1 MENKR
6 LISLDVLRGLT
17 VALMITVNNGGGKMI
32 YSTLEHSKW
41 NGMTP
46 CDLVFP
52 FFLFIMGISTFLS
65 FKKSNFTWSKTT
77 ARKIAKRTILI
88 FLIGLI
94 LNWFGLLLSGKG
106 LDFEHLRIWGVM
118 QRIALCYLAVSIF
131 ALSFKHKYIPITIVV
146 LLAIYSA
153 ILILGNGYAYDS
165 NLNILSKVD
174 INIFGYEHLYHKSP
188 VDPEGLLST
197 IPAIAHTMIGFYCGK
212 LMASARDTEDKVM
225 KFMIAGGILV
235 IIGYLVSFGLP
246 LNKRIWSPSYVCMT
260 CGLAAIC
267 QGLLM
272 YYIDIKGIAKEKLNM
287 ALIFGTNPLFLYVV
301 SELVGIIFGATGLKI
316 GIYNGISTVV
326 INPYMASLVYAILF
340 MLLNALMGYPL
351 WKKHIF
357 IKL

>member
-1 MENKR
+1 MEKTR

-77 ARKIAKRTILI
+77 ARKIAKRTIMM
-88 FLIGLI
+88 FAIGLLI
-94 LNWFGLLLSGKG
+94 NWFGLLFSGNG
-106 LDFEHLRIWGVM
+106 LDFAHLRVWGVM
-118 QRIALCYLAVSIF
+118 QRIAICYFAVSIF

-146 LLAIYSA
+146 LLAAYSA

-165 NLNILSKVD
+165 HLNILSKVD
-174 INIFGYEHLYHKSP
+174 TSIFGYDHLYHKSP

-197 IPAIAHTMIGFYCGK
+197 ISAIAHTMIGFYCGK
-212 LMASARDTEDKVM
+212 LMASAKDTEDKVM

-272 YYIDIKGIAKEKLNM
+272 YYIDIRGVAKEKLNM

-301 SELVGIIFGATGLKI
+301 SELVSIIFGATGLKL

>member
-153 ILILGNGYAYDS
+153 ILIGPDGIEPPTSTMSTWRS
-165 NLNILSKVD
+165 NQLS
-174 INIFGYEHLYHKSP
+174 
-188 VDPEGLLST
+188 
-197 IPAIAHTMIGFYCGK
+197 
-212 LMASARDTEDKVM
+212 
-225 KFMIAGGILV
+225 
-235 IIGYLVSFGLP
+235 
-246 LNKRIWSPSYVCMT
+246 
-260 CGLAAIC
+260 
-267 QGLLM
+267 
-272 YYIDIKGIAKEKLNM
+272 
-287 ALIFGTNPLFLYVV
+287 
-301 SELVGIIFGATGLKI
+301 
-316 GIYNGISTVV
+316 
-326 INPYMASLVYAILF
+326 
-340 MLLNALMGYPL
+340 
-351 WKKHIF
+351 
-357 IKL
+357 

>member
-1 MENKR
+1 MEKQR

-94 LNWFGLLLSGKG
+94 LNWFGLLLSGNG
-106 LDFEHLRIWGVM
+106 LDFGHLRIWGVM
-118 QRIALCYLAVSIF
+118 QRIALCYFAVSLF

-212 LMASARDTEDKVM
+212 LMAAAKDTEDKVM

-301 SELVGIIFGATGLKI
+301 SELVGILFGATGLKI
-316 GIYNGISTVV
+316 GIYNGINTVV

-340 MLLNALMGYPL
+340 MLMHALMGYPL

>member
-1 MENKR
+1 
-6 LISLDVLRGLT
+6 
-17 VALMITVNNGGGKMI
+17 
-32 YSTLEHSKW
+32 
-41 NGMTP
+41 
-46 CDLVFP
+46 
-52 FFLFIMGISTFLS
+52 
-65 FKKSNFTWSKTT
+65 
-77 ARKIAKRTILI
+77 
-88 FLIGLI
+88 
-94 LNWFGLLLSGKG
+94 
-106 LDFEHLRIWGVM
+106 M

-246 LNKRIWSPSYVCMT
+246 LNKRIWGPSYVCMT

-316 GIYNGISTVV
+316 GIYNGISTVI
-326 INPYMASLVYAILF
+326 INPYIASLVYAILF
-340 MLLNALMGYPL
+340 MLLHALMGYPL

>member
-1 MENKR
+1 MEKQR

-65 FKKSNFTWSKTT
+65 FKKSNFTWSKAT
-77 ARKIAKRTILI
+77 ARKIAKRTIMM
-88 FLIGLI
+88 FAIGLLI
-94 LNWFGLLLSGKG
+94 NWFGLLFSGNG
-106 LDFEHLRIWGVM
+106 LDFAHLRVWGVM
-118 QRIALCYLAVSIF
+118 QRIAICYLAVSIF

-146 LLAIYSA
+146 LLAAYSA

-165 NLNILSKVD
+165 HLNILSKVD
-174 INIFGYEHLYHKSP
+174 TSIFGYDHLYHKSP
-188 VDPEGLLST
+188 IDPEGLLST
-197 IPAIAHTMIGFYCGK
+197 ISAIAHTMIGFYCGK
-212 LMASARDTEDKVM
+212 LMASAKDTEDKVM

-246 LNKRIWSPSYVCMT
+246 LNKRVWSPSYVCMT

-272 YYIDIKGIAKEKLNM
+272 YYIDIKGVAKEKLNM

-301 SELVGIIFGATGLKI
+301 SELVSIIFGATGLKL

>member
-65 FKKSNFTWSKTT
+65 FKKSNFTWSKAT
-77 ARKIAKRTILI
+77 AIKVVKRTIMM
-88 FLIGLI
+88 FMIGLLI
-94 LNWFGLLLSGKG
+94 NWFSLLLDGKG

-165 NLNILSKVD
+165 HLNILSKVD
-174 INIFGYEHLYHKSP
+174 TSILGYDHLYHKSP

-212 LMASARDTEDKVM
+212 LMAAAKDTEDKVM

-235 IIGYLVSFGLP
+235 ILGYLVSFGLP

-301 SELVGIIFGATGLKI
+301 SELVGILFGATGLKI
-316 GIYNGISTVV
+316 GIYNGINTVV

-340 MLLNALMGYPL
+340 MLMHALMGYPL

>member
-1 MENKR
+1 MEKQR

-65 FKKSNFTWSKTT
+65 FKKSNFTWSKKT

-88 FLIGLI
+88 FLIGLV
-94 LNWFGLLLSGKG
+94 LNWFGLLLAGKG
-106 LDFEHLRIWGVM
+106 LDFGHLRIWGVM

-131 ALSFKHKYIPITIVV
+131 ALSFKHKYMPITII
-146 LLAIYSA
+146 LLLVAYSM

-165 NLNILSKVD
+165 NLNILSRVD
-174 INIFGYEHLYHKSP
+174 ISIFGNDHLYHKSP
-188 VDPEGLLST
+188 IDPEGLLST

-212 LMASARDTEDKVM
+212 LMASAKDTEDKVM

-316 GIYNGISTVV
+316 GIYNGISTVI
-326 INPYMASLVYAILF
+326 INPYIASLVYAILF
-340 MLLNALMGYPL
+340 MLLHALMGYPL